1 MASKIILIVGPTAS
15 GKTKLSIEIAKKYNA
30 EIINADSR
38 YLYKE
43 PIIATAKVTL
53 EEMDNIKHHMIDIIS
68 LNDDYSIFN
77 YQKEGRKILDDLIS
91 QNKNIVIVGGSGLYI
106 KALLYDYKLD
116 ETKKAN
122 IDFNSFSNEEL
133 KNKINDI
140 DSSNNIHI
148 NNRKRME
155 RYLSYY
161 YENGNTITKTDSIN
175 KKLYNFI
182 SIGLIPDKEELYNYI
197 NNRVDVM
204 FNNGLL
210 NESNNLKEYKHFKD
224 VIGYREFIDYFDD
237 KIPLEEVKN
246 NIKKDSRHLAKRQLT
261 WFKNQMKDIIWFNV
275 DYSNFNNTIND
286 ILNYLKEN

>member
-161 YENGNTITKTDSIN
+161 YENGNTITKIDSIN